1 MKRSDRHAR
10 TRKMLDDLKCATQSD
25 IIGGWRHRLEQY
37 AEKGYPTG
45 GSGSGG
51 SNEINRPTERLA
63 LMPNTPPAQ
72 KLKRLEEIE
81 QALTDLAREYNSIYL
96 WTVNTA
102 KYDGP
107 EPRPCIVLEC
117 DREISMIGSDIARNG
132 RCPRCAQ
139 HHRRYEAEYPNKP
152 NHTETAQHTD
162 TLQRGA

>member
-1 MKRSDRHAR
+1 VKRSDRHAR
-10 TRKMLDDLKCATQSD
+10 TISMLDDLNCGRQAD
-25 IIGGWRHRLEQY
+25 ILGGWRIRLEHY

-45 GSGSGG
+45 GDSIGG

-63 LMPNTPPAQ
+63 LMPDTPPAQ

-81 QALTDLAREYNSIYL
+81 TALTELAREYHSIYQ
-96 WTVNTA
+96 WTINSA

-107 EPRPCIVLEC
+107 EPRACIVLEC

-139 HHRRYEAEYPNKP
+139 HYRRHGTEYPHKL
-152 NHTETAQHTD
+152 EQHD
-162 TLQRGA
+162 ARAS